1 MKHNEKSIKTR
12 RNIKNNG
19 TQSELSIYLIY
30 NNHVVW

>member
-19 TQSELSIYLIY
+19 TQSELSIFNLQ
-30 NNHVVW
+30 